1 MIVSLYGIE
10 KKLITNNT
18 SISVLNINNSI
29 LYRSIIRFLRLDLLD
44 ETKNEVV
51 FFENQER
58 INGKE
63 IVYIQDLYSYK
74 FDSKLI
80 SEKVIKSYIQE
91 VNYDINDKIELTLL
105 YRKLIEKLIMQFDIL
120 EVDYEYKEELDFSF
134 FSKIPGF
141 NFSANDEKDPIDK
154 IIDILNINIK
164 VLKKKYFVFNQTMSL
179 MTKEELIK
187 LNDFVVSNN
196 CNLLFID
203 NMDENEIIFINNL
216 CVDRDYGAY
225 SLAKDDMI

>member
-91 VNYDINDKIELTLL
+91 VNYDINDKIEISLNGEKIILKKVKKYTSLDDL
-105 YRKLIEKLIMQFDIL
+105 FKDYRGDYRKDALSQSWQKAISWNPRE
-120 EVDYEYKEELDFSF
+120 
-134 FSKIPGF
+134 
-141 NFSANDEKDPIDK
+141 DE
-154 IIDILNINIK
+154 
-164 VLKKKYFVFNQTMSL
+164 
-179 MTKEELIK
+179 
-187 LNDFVVSNN
+187 
-196 CNLLFID
+196 
-203 NMDENEIIFINNL
+203 
-216 CVDRDYGAY
+216 
-225 SLAKDDMI
+225 

>member
-1 MIVSLYGIE
+1 
-10 KKLITNNT
+10 
-18 SISVLNINNSI
+18 
-29 LYRSIIRFLRLDLLD
+29 
-44 ETKNEVV
+44 
-51 FFENQER
+51 
-58 INGKE
+58 
-63 IVYIQDLYSYK
+63 
-74 FDSKLI
+74 
-80 SEKVIKSYIQE
+80 
-91 VNYDINDKIELTLL
+91 
-105 YRKLIEKLIMQFDIL
+105 MQFDIL

-196 CNLLFID
+196 CNLLIID